1 MGRNS
6 RAVYPFFRLRWF
18 LAALF
23 LSAAVGV
30 VYAGVNVNPTSI
42 RHTATTATG
51 VRTAVTL
58 EATFSG
64 TVNGVKNYMVPVPV
78 SSGTLGNLA
87 KGAFKRVLPGV
98 GWYLT
103 AKTIINEAG
112 WVIDELQKQVVAPA
126 TGETAPS
133 GTRMWCAVPVGTEL
147 RCTTTLTGAKQIA
160 SLKFQACTKAW
171 FTSGG
176 GAADGSIFVSCR
188 DGNDGFTLAAR
199 IVSSPIFNYGSGT
212 QFAEPITD
220 HQLGE
225 LLKQSPQVVN
235 AVLIDP
241 ETGAPIR
248 TQELTDAINDL
259 RRSLEAANGMAPG
272 PDVLPTDDPS
282 KTQPMESQWPGF
294 CSWATTVC
302 DFVDWVRTEPAPDE
316 KPEVP
321 WQEDTPGSIT
331 QSWSSGLGGG
341 SCPSPVSFSVSL
353 GGVTS
358 TPEFEFTPICS
369 FGTTMRPVI
378 IALATIIAGFI
389 IAGVRGSKNA

>member
-6 RAVYPFFRLRWF
+6 RAVYPFFRLTWF
-18 LAALF
+18 FAALF

-64 TVNGVKNYMVPVPV
+64 TVNGVKNYAVPVAV

-87 KGAFKRVLPGV
+87 KAAMKRVAPGV
-98 GWYLT
+98 GWYMT
-103 AKTIINEAG
+103 AKGIIDGAG
-112 WVIDELQKQVVAPA
+112 WVISELQDQVMVPA
-126 TGETAPS
+126 TGTNSPS
-133 GTRMWCAVPVGTEL
+133 GTTMWCGGSPL
-147 RCTTTLTGAKQIA
+147 RCATSHAGAVAIA
-160 SLKFQACTKAW
+160 QHVYGYGVFKRDDGAFWHVTINP
-171 FTSGG
+171 GG
-176 GAADGSIFVSCR
+176 G
-188 DGNDGFTLAAR
+188 TLVFGR
-199 IVSSPIFNYGSGT
+199 RVVNQPTFDWSSGLDSYPV
-212 QFAEPITD
+212 TD
-220 HQLGE
+220 QQLGE

-259 RRSLEAANGMAPG
+259 RKSLEAANGMAPG

-321 WQEDTPGSIT
+321 WEEDTPGSIT

-378 IALATIIAGFI
+378 ISLAAIIAGFI
-389 IAGVRGSKNA
+389 IAGVRGSKDA